1 MNSGLIAQR
10 YAKALLRYANE
21 TRNEDQVYSQVTLL
35 VQAFQEVPQFR
46 EAMERNPELSP
57 QDRLALMRTA
67 LGADLCDELYRFVQL
82 VHSHSRM
89 EFFSR
94 MLIVFIDKYRE
105 SKKIKVGTLVTA
117 VPQEG
122 LRKRLESMVGADTGS
137 TVSLSTKVDD
147 AIIGGFVLQVG
158 DLRIDASVAGQF
170 KRIKDALVEND
181 NRII

>member
-10 YAKALLRYANE
+10 YAKALLKYASE

-46 EAMERNPELSP
+46 EALERNPELSF
-57 QDRLALMRTA
+57 QDRLALMHTA
-67 LGADLCDELYRFVQL
+67 LGAELCDELSRFVQL
-82 VHSHSRM
+82 VHSHSRL
-89 EFFSR
+89 EYFSR

-117 VPQEG
+117 APHEG
-122 LRKRLESMVGADTGS
+122 LKIRLEALLGADTGS

-158 DLRIDASVAGQF
+158 DLRMDASVAGQF